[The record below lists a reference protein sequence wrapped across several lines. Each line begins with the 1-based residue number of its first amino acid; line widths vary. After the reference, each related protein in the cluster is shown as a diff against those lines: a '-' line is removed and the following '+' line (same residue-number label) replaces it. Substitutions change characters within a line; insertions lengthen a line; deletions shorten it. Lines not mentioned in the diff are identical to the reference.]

1 MLAGEV
7 PDLGPT
13 PRQSLLPDVDGREFV
28 LSRLSRKYF
37 KPAAVLSLDCHTLG
51 SDNENNLLAM
61 ETICRS
67 AVRVLLLK
75 DGKRR
80 GQPS

>member
-1 MLAGEV
+1 MLAGEA

-13 PRQSLLPDVDGREFV
+13 PRQFLLPDVDGRE
-28 LSRLSRKYF
+28 
-37 KPAAVLSLDCHTLG
+37 LDCRTLG
-51 SDNENNLLAM
+51 ADNENNLLAM
-61 ETICRS
+61 EAICRS